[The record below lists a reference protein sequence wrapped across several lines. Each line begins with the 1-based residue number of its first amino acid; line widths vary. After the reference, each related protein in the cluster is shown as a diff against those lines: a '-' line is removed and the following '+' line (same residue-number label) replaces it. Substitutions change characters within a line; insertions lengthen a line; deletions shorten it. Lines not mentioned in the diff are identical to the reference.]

1 MRSMLPALI
10 LLLVPFSAGAAFHR
24 WKITEVYSNASG
36 SVQYVEFYDIFNSE
50 HLLSGHTLQSTTPP
64 AMSFTFPS
72 NLSSTSTANQ
82 HMLVATPGFASLPGA
97 VTPDYTLSA
106 WNFFATA
113 ADTLNFAA
121 GFDTITWTAD
131 QLPTNGID
139 ALHEDY
145 DGTNRHT
152 GPNSPTNFAGQ
163 VGSLPE
169 PSGWLGLL
177 VGSATVFA
185 LGRPIAAD
193 ARRNRRRL

>member
-1 MRSMLPALI
+1 MGSTLPALV

-36 SVQYVEFYDIFNSE
+36 SVQYVEFYDLFSSE
-50 HLLSGHTLQSTTPP
+50 HLLAGHTLQSTTNPTT
-64 AMSFTFPS
+64 FTFSS
-72 NLSSTSTANQ
+72 NLPSSSTANQ

-131 QLPTNGID
+131 QLPTDGID

-152 GPNSPTNFAGQ
+152 GPNTPTNFAGQ
-163 VGSLPE
+163 QGSLPE
-169 PSGWLGLL
+169 PSEWLGLL
-177 VGSATVFA
+177 VGTAAVLA
-185 LGRPIAAD
+185 LTP
-193 ARRNRRRL
+193 RRAGETRHLG